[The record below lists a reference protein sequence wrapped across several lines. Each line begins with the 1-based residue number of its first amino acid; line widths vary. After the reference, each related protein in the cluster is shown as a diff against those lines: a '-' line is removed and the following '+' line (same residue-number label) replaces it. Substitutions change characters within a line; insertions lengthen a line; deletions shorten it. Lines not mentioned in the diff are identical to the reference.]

1 MVKSFSSSSP
11 DLLLMFK
18 KILIANRGEIA
29 LRVIRACREMGIKSV
44 AVFSESDELSL
55 HTKFADEAVCIGPG
69 PSALSYL
76 NTQAIL
82 TAAEITNADAIHP
95 GYGFLAENADF
106 ADMCNNHNIAFIG
119 PDGAMINAMGD
130 KASAKTT
137 MKNAGVPVIPGSEGI
152 LSSIDEAKE
161 MAAEMGYPVIL
172 KATAGGGG
180 RGMRVVYRPAD
191 IAMLYEMARSESGTA
206 FGNDGL
212 YLEKYIENPRHIE
225 VQLLGDSFGNV
236 YSLGERECSI
246 QRRHQKLL
254 EESPSPVVSEQV
266 RKEMGEAAVAGAKR
280 VNYVGAGTIEFLL
293 DKHGKFYFMEMNTRI
308 QVEHTISEEVTGIDI
323 VKKQIACH
331 AGEELPKWFSNIKLR
346 GHAIE
351 CRINAEDPAK
361 NFQPSPMFI
370 ENVHFPGGRGIRV
383 DSHIYGGYQIPP
395 YYDSML
401 AKLIVHA
408 DTREE
413 AIDRML
419 GALKEFIIEGPKTT
433 IPFHI
438 QLLENSAIRKGKF
451 DTHFLESFTYDP
463 SRE

>member
-1 MVKSFSSSSP
+1 MY
-11 DLLLMFK
+11 K

-29 LRVIRACREMGIKSV
+29 LRIIRACREMGIKTV
-44 AVFSESDELSL
+44 AVYSEADELSL

-69 PSALSYL
+69 PSNLSYL
-76 NTQAIL
+76 NSQAIL
-82 TAAEITNADAIHP
+82 TAAGVTNADAIHP

-106 ADMCNNHNIAFIG
+106 ADMCKTHKIEFIG

-130 KASAKTT
+130 KASAKET
-137 MKNAGVPVIPGSEGI
+137 MKAAGVPVIPGSKGI
-152 LSSIDEAKE
+152 LSSAEHARK
-161 MAAEMGYPVIL
+161 MADEMGYPVIL

-180 RGMRVVYRPAD
+180 RGMRVVYRPED
-191 IAMLYEMARSESGTA
+191 VAMFYGMAQAESGTA
-206 FGNDGL
+206 FGNDDL

-225 VQLLGDSFGNV
+225 VQLIADTQGHV

-254 EESPSPVVSEQV
+254 EESPSSAVTEAL
-266 RKEMGEAAVAGAKR
+266 RRRMGQAAIAGAMR
-280 VNYVGAGTIEFLL
+280 VHYVGAGTIEFLL
-293 DKHGKFYFMEMNTRI
+293 DKHGNFYFMEMNTRI
-308 QVEHTISEEVTGIDI
+308 QVEHTVSEEVSGVDI
-323 VKKQIACH
+323 VKAQIGCH
-331 AGEELPKWFSNIKLR
+331 AGMELPGWLADLHLR

-361 NFQPSPMFI
+361 NFRPSPFFI
-370 ENVHFPGGRGIRV
+370 ESVHFPGGRGIRV
-383 DSHIYGGYQIPP
+383 DSHIYSGYQIPP

-401 AKLIVHA
+401 AKLVVHGQ
-408 DTREE
+408 DREE
-413 AIDRML
+413 ALDRML

-438 QLLENSAIRKGKF
+438 QLLEDSRFRQGRF
-451 DTHFLESFTYDP
+451 DTHFLESFKYDP